1 MLEVSISQVN
11 RKIVYHD
18 KKSIG
23 FAIIGDFTDVE
34 RQL

>member
-18 KKSIG
+18 KKSID
-23 FAIIGDFTDVE
+23 FAIIGS
-34 RQL
+34 Q